1 MRLLLTVS
9 AVAMITTAWS
19 QQTAS
24 TDYFAEGKK
33 AKTDKNFELALE
45 NFKKATVQKPTDG
58 EAWYELGYCYN
69 ELEKYA
75 DAIPVLKNAKVYWK
89 NQAKVFYESGYANDY
104 GGKTDDAIQDYKK
117 CIELDE
123 NFSGAYRQLGNI
135 YFDIDKDYKTAL
147 EYYNQYIDYSVVT
160 DISSKTW
167 HRKGYCEN
175 EMGNYEDAIMN
186 LKKSIA
192 LDSKYAAAYDELG
205 FAYYKLNRA
214 DEAIE
219 AYTTSK
225 QLDPASSTSSSGLG
239 DIYRFLKKDIDQAF
253 SNYKKGAELN
263 AKSQNCNYGMG
274 WCYNEKA
281 DYKAAI
287 PYLKKAVE
295 LNNKY
300 AAAYTELG
308 YAYYA
313 LKKYD
318 EALVEL
324 GKSVALFDA
333 SAPDY
338 YMGLCYIGK
347 NQKIEAQQIYKKL
360 VELNSPDAE
369 NLLKKI
375 NAML

>member
-1 MRLLLTVS
+1 L
-9 AVAMITTAWS
+9 
-19 QQTAS
+19 
-24 TDYFAEGKK
+24 
-33 AKTDKNFELALE
+33 
-45 NFKKATVQKPTDG
+45 
-58 EAWYELGYCYN
+58 
-69 ELEKYA
+69 
-75 DAIPVLKNAKVYWK
+75 
-89 NQAKVFYESGYANDY
+89 
-104 GGKTDDAIQDYKK
+104 
-117 CIELDE
+117 
-123 NFSGAYRQLGNI
+123 
-135 YFDIDKDYKTAL
+135 
-147 EYYNQYIDYSVVT
+147 
-160 DISSKTW
+160 
-167 HRKGYCEN
+167 
-175 EMGNYEDAIMN
+175 GNYEDAIIY

-192 LDSKYAAAYDELG
+192 LDNKYAAAYDELG

-239 DIYRFLKKDIDQAF
+239 DIYRLLKKDIGQAF
-253 SNYKKGAELN
+253 TNYKKGVELN
-263 AKSQNCNYGMG
+263 ANSQNCNYGVG
-274 WCYNEKA
+274 WCSNEKA

-313 LKKYD
+313 LKRYD

-324 GKSVALFDA
+324 GKSVALTDA
-333 SAPDY
+333 SAPNY

-347 NQKIEAQQIYKKL
+347 NKKIEAQQIYKKL

-375 NAML
+375 NAMQ